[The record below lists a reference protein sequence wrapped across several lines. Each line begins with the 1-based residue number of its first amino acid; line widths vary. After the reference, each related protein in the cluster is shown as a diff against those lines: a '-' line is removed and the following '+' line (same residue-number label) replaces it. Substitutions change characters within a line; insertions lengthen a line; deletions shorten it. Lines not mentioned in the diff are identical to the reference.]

1 MEKILFHGDRED
13 ISFYILDSTRL
24 AGRSFLLV
32 TDAEEGD
39 GDCYILEELTGADD
53 KELVYEMVED
63 DVLLDHL
70 ASIFGEQTDGID
82 IEYE

>member
-13 ISFYILDSTRL
+13 ISFYVLDSTRL
-24 AGRSFLLV
+24 TGRSFLLV

>member
-1 MEKILFHGDRED
+1 MDKIVFHGDQED
-13 ISFYILDSTRL
+13 ISFYVLDSTKL

-39 GDCYILEELTGADD
+39 GTCYILEELSDADE

-63 DVLLDHL
+63 DELLDHL
-70 ASIFGEQTDGID
+70 ASIFGEQTEDVD
-82 IEYE
+82 IEF